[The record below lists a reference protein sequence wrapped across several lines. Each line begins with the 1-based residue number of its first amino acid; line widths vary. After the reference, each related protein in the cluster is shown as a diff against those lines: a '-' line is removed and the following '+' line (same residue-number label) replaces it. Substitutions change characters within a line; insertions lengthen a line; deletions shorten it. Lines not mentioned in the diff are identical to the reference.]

1 MLWPF
6 SGKRNAR
13 FDGRLGYAGNP
24 FMTQHDSQRCS
35 VTVLAVSPRSP
46 VEQLE
51 SLMYVHVLGFEIHEA
66 EAIAPMT
73 NYILADLVAFSSTPD
88 PPAGV

>member
-1 MLWPF
+1 
-6 SGKRNAR
+6 
-13 FDGRLGYAGNP
+13 
-24 FMTQHDSQRCS
+24 MTQHDSQRCS